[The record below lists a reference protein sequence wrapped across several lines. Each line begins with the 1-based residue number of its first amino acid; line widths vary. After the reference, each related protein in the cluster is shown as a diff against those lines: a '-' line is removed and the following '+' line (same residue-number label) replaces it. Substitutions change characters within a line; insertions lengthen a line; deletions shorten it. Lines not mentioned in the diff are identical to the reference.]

1 MPFVRIRG
9 HLTGAGFCLMALM
22 SSRVVLL
29 LIGGMLLGILEMLG
43 AELVSVRLV
52 SFHLRSLLL
61 LVIDLAPGPSH
72 E

>member
-43 AELVSVRLV
+43 AELVL
-52 SFHLRSLLL
+52 
-61 LVIDLAPGPSH
+61 
-72 E
+72 